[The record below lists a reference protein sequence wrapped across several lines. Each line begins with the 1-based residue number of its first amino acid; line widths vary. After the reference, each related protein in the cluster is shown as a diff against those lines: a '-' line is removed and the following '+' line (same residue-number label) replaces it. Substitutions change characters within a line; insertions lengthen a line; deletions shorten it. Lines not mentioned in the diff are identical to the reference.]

1 MSPVDQE
8 RQPAGGDRTSLPG
21 MPLRILVVAEM
32 SGRDPATGRSAPR
45 SERVRVD
52 KDTFGD
58 VLAGFGVQASLDV
71 RDRLS
76 DRKDPLVVELR
87 FPDLK
92 AFRPEAVAQQ
102 LPATRDLLAVRQALV
117 EARSGRLGLSEA
129 RNRLAA
135 LQASSPLVVRV
146 RELLEGGG
154 ARPAA
159 APAGSPPP
167 SVETGSSPGGLD
179 HLLGMVETEPSGG
192 FDPQR
197 LDSLI
202 RQLVASE
209 SP

>member
-1 MSPVDQE
+1 M
-8 RQPAGGDRTSLPG
+8 PG
-21 MPLRILVVAEM
+21 MPLKILVVAEM
-32 SGRDPATGRSAPR
+32 SGRDPASGRSAPR
-45 SERVRVD
+45 TERVRVD

-76 DRKDPLVVELR
+76 DRKDLLVVELR

-92 AFRPEAVAQQ
+92 AFRPEAVVQQ
-102 LPATRDLLAVRQALV
+102 LPSTRDLLVVRQALV

-129 RNRLAA
+129 RNRLTA

-146 RELLEGGG
+146 RELLEGSG

-159 APAGSPPP
+159 ALSGSPPA
-167 SVETGSSPGGLD
+167 SVETGSSPAGLD
-179 HLLGMVETEPSGG
+179 NLLEMVETEPTRG

-202 RQLVASE
+202 RQVVASE
-209 SP
+209 GSGRGIDPRAA